1 MGDVLELCEVSLN
14 YNLVGGRVRFR
25 FQDTPLLQ
33 GISLHEAWGS
43 LVVLVPTVGSVHKL
57 TFPHPSRQVETIFS
71 SFTGLNTLQFL

>member
-14 YNLVGGRVRFR
+14 YSRGGGRVRFR

-43 LVVLVPTVGSVHKL
+43 VVVLVPTVGSVHKL
-57 TFPHPSRQVETIFS
+57 TFPHPNRHVLVGSQELARWENDF
-71 SFTGLNTLQFL
+71 